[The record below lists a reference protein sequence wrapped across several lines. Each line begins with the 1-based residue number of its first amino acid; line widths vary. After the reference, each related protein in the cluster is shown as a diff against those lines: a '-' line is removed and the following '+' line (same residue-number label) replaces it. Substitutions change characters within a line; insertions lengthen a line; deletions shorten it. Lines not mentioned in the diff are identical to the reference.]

1 MDKQQ
6 AAEAQTDKIS
16 WNDFP
21 DLAQMI
27 YVQALVKDATI
38 AGWEAHEA
46 QCPGDA
52 VAFLEWAE
60 MNGVTKDAC
69 DEWTVKG
76 HRYPFTP
83 DGIYKLFN
91 PSGAAPQETSGFDLS
106 KDDLQKL
113 LGECLKPEEIAGDA
127 SIQHGRVKEI
137 ILWFWRYAQG
147 RANPKWFR
155 AHAFELAYYIAT
167 NAGNRFIDLTAVKQ
181 KGWLEGINITSS
193 ERSLAERM
201 GLVPVTGPVWV
212 DKNRRQWMRK
222 EAIAIFEL
230 TKGYTPEQRALFD
243 NAMKGMEDMAGHVLE
258 LTNEPESAPQVFTR
272 EQVDAMLKDT
282 IRHFNSIYGLPPA
295 DAAYVDKWIEGTL
308 TECLDTNY
316 SPLNK

>member
-6 AAEAQTDKIS
+6 AAEAQTNKIS
-16 WNDFP
+16 WNDFS
-21 DLAQMI
+21 DLAQMV

-38 AGWEAHEA
+38 AGWEALEA

-52 VAFLEWAE
+52 IALLKQIPQQMVDAANGITDYGFLQEVNDFINA
-60 MNGVTKDAC
+60 
-69 DEWTVKG
+69 
-76 HRYPFTP
+76 
-83 DGIYKLFN
+83 YKAN
-91 PSGAAPQETSGFDLS
+91 PSGAAPQTE
-106 KDDLQKL
+106 
-113 LGECLKPEEIAGDA
+113 
-127 SIQHGRVKEI
+127 
-137 ILWFWRYAQG
+137 
-147 RANPKWFR
+147 
-155 AHAFELAYYIAT
+155 
-167 NAGNRFIDLTAVKQ
+167 
-181 KGWLEGINITSS
+181 
-193 ERSLAERM
+193 
-201 GLVPVTGPVWV
+201 GPVWV
-212 DKNRRQWMRK
+212 DKSRRQWMRK
-222 EAIAIFEL
+222 EAITIFEL

-258 LTNEPESAPQVFTR
+258 LTNEPESGPQVFTR